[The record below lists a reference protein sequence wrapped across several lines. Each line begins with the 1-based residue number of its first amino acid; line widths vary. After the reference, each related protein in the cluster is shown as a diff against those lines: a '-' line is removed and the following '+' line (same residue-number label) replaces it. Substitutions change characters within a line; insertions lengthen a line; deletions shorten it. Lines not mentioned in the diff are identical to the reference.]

1 MKAISP
7 LIALSVNSYLS
18 MRYIIVHAGTVK
30 LVALVKLQS
39 GMVFSV
45 VHDLLIGRVC
55 M

>member
-18 MRYIIVHAGTVK
+18 MRYIIVHAGS
-30 LVALVKLQS
+30 VALVKLQS

-45 VHDLLIGRVC
+45 SVHDLLIGRVC